1 MKQISKQEPQ
11 LYQDFIRQNLPTKWN
26 DVSLSIGYELRMHI
40 LMEEQNYQ
48 CAYTEI
54 RIEPED
60 SHIDHFRKQ
69 SLFPNMRFDWNNLL
83 VSGNSEVY
91 GAKCKDKKLKKPED
105 YQFLINPVIDNPK
118 DYFSYSLTGDILVDK
133 DDPKAIVSIDY
144 FNLND
149 YALLEQ
155 RKQVIREIQEMYK
168 QFTVEELIKY
178 IGKFESLIRSI
189 YSDLKAIEK
198 VAK

>member
-26 DVSLSIGYELRMHI
+26 YVSLSIGYELRMHI

-54 RIEPED
+54 HIEPED

-69 SLFPNMRFDWNNLL
+69 SLFPDMRFDWNNLL
-83 VSGNSEVY
+83 VSGNSEAY
-91 GAKCKDKKLKKPED
+91 GAKCKDKKLKKQED
-105 YQFLINPVIDNPK
+105 YQLLINPVIDNPK
-118 DYFSYSLTGDILVDK
+118 DYL
-133 DDPKAIVSIDY
+133 
-144 FNLND
+144 
-149 YALLEQ
+149 LLEQ
-155 RKQVIREIQEMYK
+155 RKQVIHEVKEMYK

>member
-1 MKQISKQEPQ
+1 MKQISKQEPKF
-11 LYQDFIRQNLPTKWN
+11 YQDFIRKKLPTEWR
-26 DVSLSIGYELRMHI
+26 DVSLSIGYELRMFM

-54 RIEPED
+54 RVEPED
-60 SHIDHFRKQ
+60 THIDHFRKQ

-83 VSGNSEVY
+83 ASGNSEAY
-91 GAKCKDKKLKKPED
+91 GARYKDKKLKKQQD
-105 YQFLINPVIDNPK
+105 YKFIINPVVDNPK
-118 DYFSYSLTGDILVDK
+118 DYFTYSFTGDILADEN
-133 DDPKAIVSIDY
+133 DSKAVKTIDY

-168 QFTVEELIKY
+168 QFTVEELVKY

-189 YSDLKAIEK
+189 YSDLKAIEE
-198 VAK
+198 VTE